1 MNMAVLEIRMQSG
14 KEFHYLGENAER
26 IHEMLAHG
34 RSEIKTDWGLP
45 PVAEVVIQH
54 KYVECTTWYAN
65 GRP

>member
-1 MNMAVLEIRMQSG
+1 MSMAVLEIRMQSG

-26 IHEMLAHG
+26 IHEMLALG

-45 PVAEVVIQH
+45 PVAEVVIQY